1 MIRSVP
7 TLHLKQFSLPKRFNL
22 VPSKPS
28 NLAQDAGGT
37 RDAYHHPFGPF
48 GSQCGWHTSHLLP
61 SRYWWGD
68 TTHLR
73 VGTLYASNESLALL
87 CLWTATSTKPSS
99 LQPTIDSIQWRSHYQ
114 PLLLALSP
122 TSRSTVVSTADDCS
136 TITAHSSAGDDHG
149 WRLGRDGTFQ
159 LYGCANDTTN
169 DLPHPTLCFAS
180 RDAMALYGAIPI
192 HRGTTFTTVTHST
205 GAAKLSKLWCQIS
218 FTKRWQATRHGSRC
232 GEVVP
237 RSGGV
242 GGWRCGP
249 VSCLPSFHL
258 SHLSHYVNFW
268 WLDDWSWVKWIYTP
282 HETWVVEPNE
292 RPGMT
297 TSQGISRRK

>member
-7 TLHLKQFSLPKRFNL
+7 TLHLKQSSLPKRFNL

-114 PLLLALSP
+114 PLLLAFSP

-180 RDAMALYGAIPI
+180 RDTMALYRAIPI
-192 HRGTTFTTVTHST
+192 HCGTTFTTVTHST
-205 GAAKLSKLWCQIS
+205 GAAKLGKLWCQIS
-218 FTKRWQATRHGSRC
+218 FTKRWQVTRYGSRC
-232 GEVVP
+232 GEVIP
-237 RSGGV
+237 RSA
-242 GGWRCGP
+242 GGWRLEVWAGFL
-249 VSCLPSFHL
+249 SSIFPSKSL
-258 SHLSHYVNFW
+258 SELLMIGWLIMGKMDLHPPWNIGCWAKWETSDDHIPRNFP
-268 WLDDWSWVKWIYTP
+268 S
-282 HETWVVEPNE
+282 
-292 RPGMT
+292 
-297 TSQGISRRK
+297 